1 MSVKNENGFFEKFIE
16 NKLNIKI
23 IKIIG
28 KGAFGSVYLVLLNN
42 YNLVMKLFNH
52 KLKNE
57 NKIKIKNE
65 IKIILNCK
73 SSYII
78 KGLKE
83 KTLEYNKEKIQI
95 LLMENAKFQ
104 DLNIFFYN
112 YFFKNLIMVFINT
125 KQFEWINKFPEIGIN
140 YFSYQIVK
148 SLEILN
154 LHSLTHFDIKLANL
168 LLCEN
173 FAVKLSDFSLSQL
186 YKINEKK
193 QINLS
198 IGTYNYMGP
207 EYYEK
212 NAQVISTSS
221 NKIDFFALG
230 CILYYMINK
239 ESLIKRKKDE
249 NKNNIQSSKNDIIN
263 FINKGIKKIISIN
276 INNQLKNLVIKL
288 INPEI
293 KNRPSIIEISDCE
306 WINKYKDNIKKIIS
320 INFEQDIKILI
331 EFLKFKSL
339 SKIKKKRKKYKI

>member
-1 MSVKNENGFFEKFIE
+1 MSVKNNNGILEKLIE

-23 IKIIG
+23 KKIIG
-28 KGAFGSVYLVLLNN
+28 KGSFGSVYLVLLNN
-42 YNLVMKLFNH
+42 KNIVLKLFNH

-83 KTLEYNKEKIQI
+83 KTLEYQNKEIQI

-112 YFFKNLIMVFINT
+112 YFLKNFIMIFINL
-125 KQFEWINKFPEIGIN
+125 KQFEWINKLPEIGIN

-154 LHSLTHFDIKLANL
+154 LHSITHFDIKLANL

-173 FAVKLSDFSLSQL
+173 FRVKLSDFSLSKI

-193 QINLS
+193 LIYLS
-198 IGTYNYMGP
+198 NGTYNYMGP

-212 NAQVISTSS
+212 NATIISTYS
-221 NKIDFFALG
+221 NKIDFFGFG

-239 ESLIKRKKDE
+239 EFLIKRIKDE
-249 NKNNIQSSKNDIIN
+249 NQKIIQSSKNDIIN
-263 FINKGIKKIISIN
+263 FINNGIKKINSIN
-276 INNQLKNLVIKL
+276 INNNLKDLIIKL
-288 INPEI
+288 INPIIE
-293 KNRPSIIEISDCE
+293 NRPSIIEISDNE
-306 WINKYKDNIKKIIS
+306 WINKFKENIKKIIS
-320 INFEQDIKILI
+320 INFEQHIKILI
-331 EFLKFKSL
+331 EFIKFKSQT
-339 SKIKKKRKKYKI
+339 KIKKRRRKYKI